1 MNNFDQ
7 PTSLNSQGLNKFL
20 SKMYAYMAGAIA
32 VSAIMAFVTV
42 RYLRYTVIASPATMI
57 ILGIISI
64 VMVFSLSFK
73 PDRAPGVSIAMLFI
87 YAAIEGVFLSSILI
101 VYAAESIT
109 MAFVSAA
116 VVFVVLS
123 VFGLNTKKDLSR
135 IGRQA
140 FAALIALLIVSII
153 NLFLQ
158 SPAIQYVFSYIGVI
172 IFTILT
178 AYDTQQMKTIYVK
191 YGDQVNATNLAV
203 NGALQLYL
211 DFINMFIYL
220 LQIFGH
226 NDNN

>member
-32 VSAIMAFVTV
+32 VSAIMALITV
-42 RYLRYTVIASPATMI
+42 RYLRYTVIASPVTMI
-57 ILGIISI
+57 ILGVISI
-64 VMVFSLSFK
+64 AMVFSLSFK

-123 VFGLNTKKDLSR
+123 IFGLNTKKDLSR

-140 FAALIALLIVSII
+140 VAALFAFFIVSII

-191 YGDQVNATNLAV
+191 YGDQVNTTNLAV

-220 LQIFGH
+220 LQILGH

>member
-64 VMVFSLSFK
+64 AMVFSLSFK

-87 YAAIEGVFLSSILI
+87 YAAIEGVFFSSILI

-140 FAALIALLIVSII
+140 FAALIALFIVSII

-191 YGDQVNATNLAV
+191 YGDQVNTTNLAV

>member
-32 VSAIMAFVTV
+32 VSAIMALITV
-42 RYLRYTVIASPATMI
+42 RYLRYTVIASPVTMI
-57 ILGIISI
+57 ILGVISI
-64 VMVFSLSFK
+64 AMVFSLSFK

-123 VFGLNTKKDLSR
+123 IFGLNTKKDLSR

-140 FAALIALLIVSII
+140 VAALFAFFIVSII

-191 YGDQVNATNLAV
+191 YGDQVNTTNLAV

-226 NDNN
+226 NDNS

>member
-32 VSAIMAFVTV
+32 VSAIMALITV
-42 RYLRYTVIASPATMI
+42 RYLRYTVIASPVTMI
-57 ILGIISI
+57 ILGVISI
-64 VMVFSLSFK
+64 AMVFSLSFK

-123 VFGLNTKKDLSR
+123 IFGLNTKKDLSR

-191 YGDQVNATNLAV
+191 YGDQVNTTNLAV

>member
-32 VSAIMAFVTV
+32 VSAIMALITV
-42 RYLRYTVIASPATMI
+42 RYLRYTVIASPVTMI
-57 ILGIISI
+57 ILGVISI
-64 VMVFSLSFK
+64 AMVFSLSFK

-123 VFGLNTKKDLSR
+123 IFGLNTKKDLSR

-140 FAALIALLIVSII
+140 VAALFAFFIVSII

-191 YGDQVNATNLAV
+191 YGDQVNTTNLAV